1 MSDSKE
7 KRRLIFIH
15 TIVSSLEEN
24 PEWLNDALN
33 AISSGM
39 DKALRNAN
47 ERRAQY
53 DLAFRCALSLADPK
67 RLNQDTK
74 DLLNQK
80 IAEIIGESTSGVEKE
95 FIKRIANEAV

>member
-1 MSDSKE
+1 MDTKE
-7 KRRLIFIH
+7 EQRLKFIRM
-15 TIVSSLEEN
+15 IVSSLEEN
-24 PEWLNDALN
+24 PEWLNDTLN

-39 DKALRNAN
+39 DRALRNAN
-47 ERRAQY
+47 ERQAQY
-53 DLAFRCALSLADPK
+53 DLAFRCALSLADPR

-80 IAEIIGESTSGVEKE
+80 IAEIIGEPTCGVEKE